1 MPQQSDIGPVLS
13 FSLMQHPLLFAALLC
28 AGFGL
33 HAQTFDLTGTILDAE
48 SGEGLIGASVLLVGD
63 TGAGATTGTV
73 TDLDGSFRLSGVEIG
88 DEIRISYTGFQSRT
102 MTVENRE
109 PLRIQLGADVQA
121 LDEVVVIG
129 YGSQRKRNVTGA
141 VSTVDSET
149 IDELKPIKVEQAL
162 QGTVAGVNVTT
173 QSGAPGAG
181 LNIRIRGVSTNGQNA
196 PLVIIDGYQ
205 GDLSTVNPADIA
217 TITVL
222 KDAQAAVYGTIGAN
236 GVILVTTKTG
246 ERNQPTRISYN
257 AYVGTQET
265 SRDLRLLNATEYA
278 LLLNEAYANG
288 GQPLPF
294 PDASQVGVG
303 TNYQDEVFETAPIM
317 SHDITAS
324 GGSDRM
330 TYSIGGSYLDQDGII
345 GGEKAGFDRS
355 TARISLG
362 IDLAE
367 DVKLSTN
374 VIYTNLN
381 RSALNE
387 NGLGSVL
394 FNALNTP
401 PTLPLVDE
409 VGAFSLVPN
418 TPGLGIEVINPVA
431 QIANTFNEYRLNKLN
446 GQASLDWSVVGG
458 LTLTGRVGFNTANSE
473 SRNFNPEIS
482 YGGKVFD
489 VTRSSVNQNRIN
501 DNNYSLDLFGT
512 YERNFGGRHNLT
524 ATAGTTVFREL
535 GDGLFATGFDVPN
548 NDFEFA
554 DISLATGTS
563 PEGARD
569 VGSYSYDERRLSFF
583 GRVQY
588 NYAER
593 YFLTAMLR
601 RDASTKFGPENRA
614 AYFPSFTAGW
624 IALDEERLA
633 DSPVDLLKLRL
644 SYGILGNDQILNNGF
659 IGTLSGEAT
668 YVFDGVL
675 VNGTAIGAL
684 PNPALQWEEA
694 KKFNAGFDL
703 NLWDYRLSLVADY
716 FINTRDN
723 LLIGNIP
730 VSGIVGTAA
739 PGSAAPTVNAG
750 AVRNQGLEVA
760 LNYRQRI
767 NSDWRLNLSY
777 NFATLTNE
785 VLEVNNGTGFIEGG
799 GFGVGQL
806 APSRMEVGQ
815 PIGYYFG
822 YRTDGIFQNADE
834 IEGAPSQLA
843 LGAAAQPGD
852 LRFVDTNGDGVI
864 DPDDRTYLGD
874 PIPDLTMGFNAQV
887 EFRRF
892 DFTAYAFASLGNEIV
907 RGYERALSD
916 VNRLDYY
923 LQRWTGPGSTN
934 EVPRVTTAATANQ
947 VFSDFFIEDG
957 SFLRLQTVT
966 LGYTLPLRTGARDNS
981 SLRLYLS
988 GNNLLTLSDYLGFDP
1003 AASTGAPIGGGIDYG
1018 FYPIARS
1025 FLFGVNL
1032 RL

>member
-1 MPQQSDIGPVLS
+1 MHRYLLLLLVLCGASIGLTAQS
-13 FSLMQHPLLFAALLC
+13 FMA
-28 AGFGL
+28 
-33 HAQTFDLTGTILDAE
+33 TGTITDAE
-48 SGEGLIGASVLLVGD
+48 NGDPLIGASVIVVEPSGTD
-63 TGAGATTGTV
+63 GVRGTV
-73 TDLDGSFRLSGVEIG
+73 TDFDGSFSIPDVDRGTEL
-88 DEIRISYTGFQSRT
+88 RITYTGYRPT
-102 MTVENRE
+102 TVTVDNSD
-109 PLRIQLGADVQA
+109 PLAIGLAPDVQA

-129 YGSQRKRNVTGA
+129 YGTQQKRNVTGA

-149 IDELKPIKVEQAL
+149 ITDLKPIKIEQAL

-205 GDLSTVNPADIA
+205 GDLGTLNPSDIE

-246 ERNQPTRISYN
+246 KKNQPARLSYN
-257 AYVGTQET
+257 TYVGTQES
-265 SRDLRLLNATEYA
+265 SRSLNLLNATEYA
-278 LLLNEAYANG
+278 LLLNEAYAAG
-288 GQPLPF
+288 GQPLPY
-294 PDASQVGVG
+294 PDASNLGFG
-303 TNYQDEVFETAPIM
+303 TDYQAEVFGNAPIM
-317 SHDITAS
+317 NHDLTVS
-324 GGSDRM
+324 GGSDRV
-330 TYSIGGSYLDQDGII
+330 TYSLGGSFLDQEGIV
-345 GGEKAGFDRS
+345 GGEKADFTRS
-355 TARISLG
+355 TGRVSLG
-362 IDLAE
+362 LDLTPTL
-367 DVKLSTN
+367 KLTTN
-374 VIYTNLN
+374 AIYTNIN
-381 RSALNE
+381 RRSLSE

-401 PTLPLVDE
+401 PTLPLLDE
-409 VGAFSLVPN
+409 AGEFSLVPS
-418 TPGLGIEVINPVA
+418 TTGLGIEVINPVA
-431 QIANTFNEYRLNKLN
+431 QIANTFNDYGLNKLN
-446 GQASLDWSVVGG
+446 GQATLDWKVVDAF
-458 LTLTGRVGFNTANSE
+458 TLTGRVGFNTANSE
-473 SRNFNPEIS
+473 GRNFNRQVS

-489 VTRSSVNQNRIN
+489 ITRSSVNQNAIN
-501 DNNYSLDLFGT
+501 DNNYSLDLYGT
-512 YERNFGGRHNLT
+512 YDKDLGANHHLT

-535 GDGLFATGFDVPN
+535 GNGLFATGYDVPN
-548 NDFEFA
+548 NDFGFA

-569 VGSYSYDERRLSFF
+569 VGSYSYDERRLSYF

-601 RDASTKFGPENRA
+601 RDASTKFGPENRSA
-614 AYFPSFTAGW
+614 LFPSFTAGW
-624 IALDEERLA
+624 IAVEEGTLGEA
-633 DSPVDLLKLRL
+633 SPIDLLKLRI
-644 SYGILGNDQILNNGF
+644 SYGILGNDQILNNGY
-659 IGTLSGEAT
+659 IGSLSGEAT

-703 NLWDYRLSLVADY
+703 NLLDYKLSVTADY

-723 LLIGNIP
+723 LLISNIP

-750 AVRNQGLEVA
+750 AVRNQGFELA
-760 LNYRQRI
+760 LNYRERLS
-767 NSDWRLNLSY
+767 SDWRINLSY
-777 NFATLTNE
+777 NFTTLDNE

-806 APSRMEVGQ
+806 APSRMEVGL
-815 PIGYYFG
+815 PIGYFYG
-822 YRTDGIFQNADE
+822 YQTDGIFQSTDE
-834 IEGAPSQLA
+834 IEGAPSQIA

-852 LRFVDTNGDGVI
+852 LRYVDINGDGVI
-864 DPDDRTYLGD
+864 DPNDRTYLGD
-874 PIPDLTMGFNAQV
+874 PIADMTMGFNAQV

-907 RGYERALSD
+907 RNYERALSD

-923 LQRWTGPGSTN
+923 LNRWTGPGTTN
-934 EVPRVTTAATANQ
+934 EVPRVTTAATSNR
-947 VFSDFFIEDG
+947 VFSDFYVEDG

-966 LGYTLPLRTGARDNS
+966 LGYTLPLGISGRENT
-981 SLRLYLS
+981 SLRLYFS
-988 GNNLLTLSDYLGFDP
+988 GNNLFTASEYLGYDP
-1003 AASTGAPIGGGIDYG
+1003 AASSGSPIGGGIDLG

-1025 FLFGVNL
+1025 FLIGANL
-1032 RL
+1032 SL

>member
-1 MPQQSDIGPVLS
+1 MHNTL
-13 FSLMQHPLLFAALLC
+13 LLFLLL
-28 AGFGL
+28 GTGL
-33 HAQTFDLTGTILDAE
+33 SLQAQTFTLSGTITDAE
-48 SGEGLIGASVLLVGD
+48 SGEGLIGASVLLVRD
-63 TGAGATTGTV
+63 AATPTPNGTV
-73 TDLDGSFRLSGVEIG
+73 TDLDGSFTLPGVSVG
-88 DEIRISYTGFQSRT
+88 DQLRISYTGFATRTVDIPDQS
-102 MTVENRE
+102 
-109 PLRIQLGADVQA
+109 PLKITLGADVQA

-149 IDELKPIKVEQAL
+149 IDELKPIKIEQAL

-265 SRDLRLLNATEYA
+265 SRDLNLLNAREYG

-294 PDASQVGVG
+294 PDASQLEAG
-303 TNYQDEVFETAPIM
+303 TNYQDEVFQTAPIM

-355 TARISLG
+355 TGRISLG
-362 IDLAE
+362 IDLAPT
-367 DVKLSTN
+367 VKLNTN
-374 VIYTNLN
+374 IIYTNLN
-381 RSALNE
+381 RSSLNE

-401 PTLPLVDE
+401 PTLPLLDE
-409 VGAFSLVPN
+409 AGEFSLVPN

-431 QIANTFNEYRLNKLN
+431 QIANTFNEYSLNKLN
-446 GQASLDWSVVGG
+446 GQAALNWEPIGG
-458 LTLTGRVGFNTANSE
+458 LTLTGRVGFNTSNSE
-473 SRNFNPEIS
+473 SRNFNPLIS

-512 YERNFGGRHNLT
+512 YERSFGGNHNLT
-524 ATAGTTVFREL
+524 ATAGTTVFREI

-548 NDFEFA
+548 NSFEFA
-554 DISLATGTS
+554 DISLALGTS

-601 RDASTKFGPENRA
+601 RDASTKFGPENRSA
-614 AYFPSFTAGW
+614 LFPSFTAGW
-624 IALDEERLA
+624 IALDEESLA
-633 DSPVDLLKLRL
+633 DGSPIDLLKLRV
-644 SYGILGNDQILNNGF
+644 SYGVLGNDQILNNGF

-703 NLWDYRLSLVADY
+703 NLWDYRLSIIADY

-723 LLIGNIP
+723 LLISNIP

-750 AVRNQGLEVA
+750 AVRNQGLELA

-767 NSDWRLNLSY
+767 NSDWRINLSY
-777 NFATLTNE
+777 NFATLDNE

-815 PIGYYFG
+815 PIGYFFG
-822 YRTDGIFQNADE
+822 YRTDGIFQSADE
-834 IEGAPSQLA
+834 IEGAPSQIA

-852 LRFVDTNGDGVI
+852 LRYVDVNGDGVI
-864 DPDDRTYLGD
+864 TPDDRTYLGD
-874 PIPDLTMGFNAQV
+874 PIADLTMGFNARV

-907 RGYERALSD
+907 RSYERALSD

-934 EVPRVTTAATANQ
+934 DVPRVTTAATANQ
-947 VFSDFFIEDG
+947 VFSDFFVEDG

-966 LGYTLPLRTGARDNS
+966 LGYTLPLRFGSRES
-981 SLRLYLS
+981 SSVRFYMS

-1003 AASTGAPIGGGIDYG
+1003 AASSGAPIGGGIDYG

-1032 RL
+1032 SL